1 LPARLGT
8 LHRYLYESLSSLRY
22 ANGAP
27 LVKIHSAEPI
37 KRSWVAPSR
46 GSYRPL
52 TPPATPERE
61 TNPDLF
67 DDPVNSKRSNSQTS
81 APTLGS
87 YGYVLACTFLSPT
100 GDALPLSF
108 VSHRAATS
116 NISLRT
122 GCVCNPGGA
131 AALLGMQAQMECIDE
146 LIAREGWKDQVGV
159 VRLSLGIGNDF
170 EDVWKVV
177 QWAKGLTTEKLLE
190 REVTQWK
197 MTSRAKDAHSR
208 EIAMYMLTLL
218 MYFYGALVVLFS
230 TSIY

>member
-1 LPARLGT
+1 M
-8 LHRYLYESLSSLRY
+8 
-22 ANGAP
+22 
-27 LVKIHSAEPI
+27 KIHSGVPRERLFAP
-37 KRSWVAPSR
+37 PSR
-46 GSYRPL
+46 RSYRPL

-61 TNPDLF
+61 TNTF
-67 DDPVNSKRSNSQTS
+67 DIQVHSKQPNSQKS
-81 APTLGS
+81 IPDPGS
-87 YGYVLACTFLSPT
+87 YGYVMACTFLSPT
-100 GDALPLSF
+100 GNPLPLSF

-146 LIAREGWKDQVGV
+146 LIAREGWKDEVGI
-159 VRLSLGIGNDF
+159 VRLSLGIASDF

-177 QWAKGLTTEKLLE
+177 QWAKGLTAEKTLE
-190 REVTQWK
+190 QEITRWK
-197 MTSRAKDAHSR
+197 VSSRSKDAHSR
-208 EIAMYMLTLL
+208 EMAMYALALL

>member
-1 LPARLGT
+1 MPARLGT

-27 LVKIHSAEPI
+27 LVKIHSAEPV
-37 KRSWVAPSR
+37 KRSFASPPR

-61 TNPDLF
+61 TNPF
-67 DDPVNSKRSNSQTS
+67 SGPVYLEQPNPQGSTPGS
-81 APTLGS
+81 GS

-100 GDALPLSF
+100 GKALPLSF
-108 VSHRAATS
+108 VSHRASTS

-131 AALLGMQAQMECIDE
+131 AALLGMQAQMTCINE
-146 LIAREGWKDQVGV
+146 LIAREGWKDEVGV
-159 VRLSLGIGNDF
+159 VRISLGIGNDF

-177 QWAKGLTTEKLLE
+177 QWAKGLTTEKTLE
-190 REVTQWK
+190 QEVTQWK
-197 MTSRAKDAHSR
+197 MPSRAKDAASR
-208 EIAMYMLTLL
+208 EFAMHALALL
-218 MYFYGALVVLFS
+218 VYFYGALVVLFS